1 MLRKRATA
9 TLRTR
14 ERRHRKQVPK
24 RYKGQ
29 STLLGL
35 SRRNGYKLNPIFT
48 RQLDHNR
55 QFGLSLF
62 EFLTASR
69 KEAVKTTRHT
79 YHDNREFFVSHHSW
93 CVRDPFGK
101 IDNVAGLATEH
112 LTTAVY
118 FDRTRF
124 LPKCFIPLSIPLRL
138 SNLPCHSRNS
148 PTPKTTKSHS

>member
-1 MLRKRATA
+1 MLRKGENA

-14 ERRHRKQVPK
+14 KRRHRKQVPK

-35 SRRNGYKLNPIFT
+35 SRRNGYKLNPIFP

-55 QFGLSLF
+55 QFGLPLF

-79 YHDNREFFVSHHSW
+79 YHDNREFFVYHHSW
-93 CVRDPFGK
+93 CVRDPFGR
-101 IDNVAGLATEH
+101 IDNVDGLPTEH

-118 FDRTRF
+118 YDRTRF
-124 LPKCFIPLSIPLRL
+124 AQECFSRL
-138 SNLPCHSRNS
+138 SMHVRRSNV
-148 PTPKTTKSHS
+148 TG

>member
-1 MLRKRATA
+1 MLRKRANA

-69 KEAVKTTRHT
+69 KEAAKTTRHT
-79 YHDNREFFVSHHSW
+79 YHANQEVFLSHQPES
-93 CVRDPFGK
+93 VTAPFWK
-101 IDNVAGLATEH
+101 LHNVPRR
-112 LTTAVY
+112 TT
-118 FDRTRF
+118 
-124 LPKCFIPLSIPLRL
+124 
-138 SNLPCHSRNS
+138 
-148 PTPKTTKSHS
+148 